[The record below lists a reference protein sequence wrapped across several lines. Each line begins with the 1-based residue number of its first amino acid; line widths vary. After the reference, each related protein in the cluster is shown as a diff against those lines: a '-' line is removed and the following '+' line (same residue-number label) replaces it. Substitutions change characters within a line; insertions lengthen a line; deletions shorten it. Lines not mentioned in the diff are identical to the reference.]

1 MPTISPK
8 WRRYLY
14 GIGVAL
20 VPLSVTFGWL
30 DDNRAAAV
38 LGVLYAV
45 FMGGMALANVPKG
58 SGGSETEEG
67 GV

>member
-1 MPTISPK
+1 MPNLPAV
-8 WRRYLY
+8 WRRYIY
-14 GIGVAL
+14 GVGVAL

-30 DDNRAAAV
+30 DDNRAAAI

-45 FMGGMALANVPKG
+45 FMGGMALRNVADPQA
-58 SGGSETEEG
+58 SETEEG

>member
-1 MPTISPK
+1 MPTIPPV
-8 WRRYLY
+8 WRKYLY
-14 GIGVAL
+14 GVGVAL

-45 FMGGMALANVPKG
+45 FMGGMALANVNTATG
-58 SGGSETEEG
+58 DETQDGER
-67 GV
+67 